1 MCGLCGVSFFSENKF
16 EELKSFGEK
25 LSVNLEHRGPDTQG
39 FLYNK
44 IGFKSLLFHQRL
56 SILELSEKGSQPMVS
71 KDQNLILSFNG
82 EIYNHLEL
90 RNKLNKI
97 RKIEWVG
104 NSDTETLIESFSSIG
119 IKQTIDLVEG
129 MYSFALIDK
138 KNSKLFLGRDL
149 FGEKPLYYLNNNE
162 EIIFSSELHN
172 VNEKFFKIEQKAVNQ
187 LLHYNYIPNSSC
199 IYKNWKKVDPGEIIV
214 FDKNY
219 EKKLYYNYKK
229 KINESILKNQT
240 FKFDSKNLEHKFESI
255 FTKVIKDILIADVN
269 VGVFLSGGIDSSLVA
284 CYATKLSKN
293 INTFSIGIKDNKDY
307 DESSSAEKIAKFIN
321 TNHDTIFVT
330 NEEIIENIE
339 NSILSFDEP
348 FADSSKILTY
358 ILSNKVKNKIKVALT
373 GDGAD
378 ELFGGYNRHIFAF
391 YLKKLSK
398 LFGNEFMYNKLFK
411 YKLRLLSPM
420 YKYFFS
426 NLFAYSENKNN
437 KIKSIIKYQDE
448 KDLIDRI
455 ISNKNEYD
463 KLNFDYLKESSVE
476 KINYEKK
483 ENFFETVMN
492 CDLNNYLTD
501 DILVKVDR
509 ASMINSLETRAPFL
523 NKNVY
528 IFSKKLKDDEK
539 IKYFKGKFFLRK
551 ILKKY
556 LPNDLIS
563 SQKKGFSYPI
573 SNFFNN
579 TKNEKWIKNALFVNS
594 NQKVNLLSNEN
605 ISQIFDLHRKKNVDY
620 SKVLWSNLVL
630 RLWLKRKGFIH

>member
-1 MCGLCGVSFFSENKF
+1 MCGLCGVIFFSENKF
-16 EELKSFGEK
+16 DELKSFGEK
-25 LSVNLEHRGPDTQG
+25 LSINLEHRGPDAQG

-44 IGFKSLLFHQRL
+44 IGLKSLLFHQRL
-56 SILELSEKGSQPMVS
+56 SILELSEKGSQPMIS

-97 RKIEWVG
+97 RKIRWIG
-104 NSDTETLIESFSSIG
+104 NSDTETLIESFSSLG

-138 KNSKLFLGRDL
+138 INSKLFLGRDL

-172 VNEKFFKIEQKAVNQ
+172 VNKKFFKIDQKAVNQ

-199 IYKNWKKVDPGEIIV
+199 IYKNWKKVNPGEIIV

-219 EKKLYYNYKK
+219 KKDLYYNFKK

-240 FKFDSKNLEHKFESI
+240 FNFDKKNLEHKFENI

-293 INTFSIGIKDNKDY
+293 INTFSIGIKDDKDY

-391 YLKKLSK
+391 YLKKLSE
-398 LFGNEFMYNKLFK
+398 LFGNQFIFNNSFK
-411 YKLRLLSPM
+411 YKLKILSPM

-426 NLFAYSENKNN
+426 NFFAYSENKNN

-483 ENFFETVMN
+483 ENFFETVIN

-523 NKNVY
+523 NKNIY
-528 IFSKKLKDDEK
+528 IFSKKLKDYEK

-551 ILKKY
+551 IIKKH

-579 TKNEKWIKNALFVNS
+579 KKNEKWIKNTLFVNS
-594 NQKVNLLSNEN
+594 NQKINLLSNEN
-605 ISQIFDLHRKKNVDY
+605 INHIFDLHRKKNVDY

-630 RLWLKRKGFIH
+630 RLWLKRKGFVH

>member
-16 EELKSFGEK
+16 DELKSFGDK
-25 LSVNLEHRGPDTQG
+25 LSVKLEHRGPDTQG

-44 IGFKSLLFHQRL
+44 NGLKSLLFHQRL

-82 EIYNHLEL
+82 EIYNHSEL

-97 RKIEWVG
+97 RKIKWIG

-240 FKFDSKNLEHKFESI
+240 SIYDSKNLEDKFESI
-255 FTKVIKDILIADVN
+255 FTKVIKDILVADVN

-398 LFGNEFMYNKLFK
+398 LFGNQFMYNKSFK
-411 YKLRLLSPM
+411 YKLKLLSPM
-420 YKYFFS
+420 YKYLFS
-426 NLFAYSENKNN
+426 NFFAYSENKNN

-463 KLNFDYLKESSVE
+463 KLNFDYFKESTVE

-483 ENFFETVMN
+483 ENFFETLIN

-528 IFSKKLKDDEK
+528 IFSKQLKDDEK

-563 SQKKGFSYPI
+563 NQKKGFSYPI

-579 TKNEKWIKNALFVNS
+579 KKNEKWIKNALFVNS
-594 NQKVNLLSNEN
+594 NKKVNLLSNEN

>member
-229 KINESILKNQT
+229 KINESISKNQT

>member
-1 MCGLCGVSFFSENKF
+1 
-16 EELKSFGEK
+16 
-25 LSVNLEHRGPDTQG
+25 
-39 FLYNK
+39 
-44 IGFKSLLFHQRL
+44 
-56 SILELSEKGSQPMVS
+56 
-71 KDQNLILSFNG
+71 
-82 EIYNHLEL
+82 
-90 RNKLNKI
+90 
-97 RKIEWVG
+97 
-104 NSDTETLIESFSSIG
+104 
-119 IKQTIDLVEG
+119 
-129 MYSFALIDK
+129 
-138 KNSKLFLGRDL
+138 
-149 FGEKPLYYLNNNE
+149 
-162 EIIFSSELHN
+162 
-172 VNEKFFKIEQKAVNQ
+172 
-187 LLHYNYIPNSSC
+187 
-199 IYKNWKKVDPGEIIV
+199 
-214 FDKNY
+214 
-219 EKKLYYNYKK
+219 
-229 KINESILKNQT
+229 
-240 FKFDSKNLEHKFESI
+240 
-255 FTKVIKDILIADVN
+255 
-269 VGVFLSGGIDSSLVA
+269 
-284 CYATKLSKN
+284 
-293 INTFSIGIKDNKDY
+293 
-307 DESSSAEKIAKFIN
+307 
-321 TNHDTIFVT
+321 
-330 NEEIIENIE
+330 
-339 NSILSFDEP
+339 
-348 FADSSKILTY
+348 
-358 ILSNKVKNKIKVALT
+358 
-373 GDGAD
+373 
-378 ELFGGYNRHIFAF
+378 
-391 YLKKLSK
+391 
-398 LFGNEFMYNKLFK
+398 MYNKLFK